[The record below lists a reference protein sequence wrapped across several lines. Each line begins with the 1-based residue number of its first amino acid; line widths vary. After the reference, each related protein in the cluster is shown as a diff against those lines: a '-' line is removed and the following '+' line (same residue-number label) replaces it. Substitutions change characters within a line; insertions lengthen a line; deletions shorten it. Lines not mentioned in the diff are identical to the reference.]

1 MDRVSNYTPLLDWRA
16 TASAA
21 SWILGVS
28 IIFACLAYCE
38 WLAHAEQRTLPNLLR
53 DRSAQRSLVSGLL
66 LVFGGLAAAEQ
77 SALQRIALI
86 SAGGAA
92 MICLRWL
99 SRPQST

>member
-1 MDRVSNYTPLLDWRA
+1 MDRVINFTPLLDLRA

-38 WLAHAEQRTLPNLLR
+38 WLAHAEQRSLPNLLR
-53 DRSAQRSLVSGLL
+53 NRSIQRSLVFGLL

-99 SRPQST
+99 SRPQSA

>member
-1 MDRVSNYTPLLDWRA
+1 MDKVTTYTPLLDWRA

-28 IIFACLAYCE
+28 IIFASLAYCE
-38 WLAHAEQRTLPNLLR
+38 WLAYAEQRSLPNLLR

-99 SRPQST
+99 SRPQSA